1 MANDTMLTDD
11 YVASLLSKEA
21 NDASIK
27 YSSMGLEAFRSAK
40 PANKAKPNTRFL
52 GRIIKE
58 TTNHNAALLAKEAAE
73 AQARLDNL
81 TVAEEK
87 KRRKLNPT
95 SGDIRRHQLGAISSI
110 LAGRKR
116 KHGDAGEK
124 DKNTPGERD
133 GVQRGSA
140 RQSGSKEDKNKTEE
154 PRDRRREEARSRDD
168 RRHRDRSRS
177 PTHQTQRH
185 RQRTPLSSD
194 DEEERRSKSRRK
206 GKERAASAADAI
218 IGSLEERK
226 RRGRLDPPERSRHNK
241 DLIQPSKSSRSRSG
255 RLAEG
260 DDSDP
265 LDDLIGPAP
274 PPRSPVRPRG
284 RGAARGPSAMDSRFS
299 ESYDPQSDAQPEAEE
314 AGDWEESVEVFR
326 DRQKWKQQG
335 ADRLRAAGF
344 TDDQIKKW
352 EKGGEPDIDDV
363 KWTKPGEG
371 REWDRGKD
379 R

>member
-1 MANDTMLTDD
+1 LRT
-11 YVASLLSKEA
+11 
-21 NDASIK
+21 
-27 YSSMGLEAFRSAK
+27 R

-73 AQARLDNL
+73 AQARLDDL

-95 SGDIRRHQLGAISSI
+95 AGDIRRRQLGAISSI

-116 KHGDAGEK
+116 KHGDADEK
-124 DKNTPGERD
+124 DKKTPGERD
-133 GVQRGSA
+133 EDRRPST
-140 RQSGSKEDKNKTEE
+140 RPSGSKEEKKKAEE

-177 PTHQTQRH
+177 PLHRTHRH
-185 RQRTPLSSD
+185 RQRTPMSSD

-206 GKERAASAADAI
+206 GKERATSAADAL
-218 IGSLEERK
+218 IGDLEKRK
-226 RRGRLDPPERSRHNK
+226 RQGRLDPPEGSRHNK
-241 DLIQPSKSSRSRSG
+241 ELILPLKSDRSRSR
-255 RLAEG
+255 RLAED

-284 RGAARGPSAMDSRFS
+284 RGAALGPSAMDNRFS

-314 AGDWEESVEVFR
+314 AGDWGEAVEVFQ

-344 TDDQIKKW
+344 TDDQVKKW

-363 KWTKPGEG
+363 RWTKAGEG
-371 REWDRGKD
+371 REWDKGKD
-379 R
+379 K